1 MVQEITLGSGTESS
15 LIITV
20 AFWVISFSAIASAI
34 GVIQTRDLFRAALL
48 LAASFLS
55 IAGLFVLLR
64 AEFIAIVQVLIYI
77 GAISVLMIFAV
88 LTTRDV
94 EHGNPSNMLKIPAAL
109 VAVVFFGVAALAILT
124 TDWTLLDDA
133 IPEPGTTAIAITD
146 GGKALSAKTV
156 GHMED
161 VFGNTIPAI
170 AELLLQEYVLA
181 FEIASLLLL
190 AAIIGALVLVR
201 ENSG

>member
-55 IAGLFVLLR
+55 IAGLFILMR
-64 AEFIAIVQVLIYI
+64 AEFIAVVQVLIYI

-109 VAVVFFGVAALAILT
+109 VAVVFFGAVSLAILT
-124 TDWTLLDDA
+124 TDWVLLDDA
-133 IPEPGTTAIAITD
+133 IPDPGTTAIGITD
-146 GGKALSAKTV
+146 GGKALSVKTIGEV
-156 GHMED
+156 EN

-181 FEIASLLLL
+181 FEIASVLLL

>member
-1 MVQEITLGSGTESS
+1 VVQEITLGSGTESS

-20 AFWVISFSAIASAI
+20 AFWVISFSAIAAAI

-64 AEFIAIVQVLIYI
+64 AEFLAIVQVLIYI

-109 VAVVFFGVAALAILT
+109 VAVVFFGAASLAILT

-156 GHMED
+156 GDIEN